1 MYHFLRKVVLYS
13 FTKFGILESC
23 TNIEWLSRFDLVFDR
38 LQNSALRRNF
48 GGSFQVCLVF
58 PEKLFCICW
67 RISIF
72 EPFVNIQ
79 LPKRFDLG
87 FLEILKQA
95 YRNSN
100 IGKKY
105 LESFKVCLIF
115 PEKRFCIHS
124 TIWHFRALYQYSVS
138 QKNWFRTSTD
148 FKISW

>member
-23 TNIEWLSRFDLVFDR
+23 TNIEWLSRFDYGFWQTSKL
-38 LQNSALRRNF
+38 
-48 GGSFQVCLVF
+48 SFEKKFWGKFSGLSCF
-58 PEKLFCICW
+58 PRKIVLYLLT
-67 RISIF
+67 
-72 EPFVNIQ
+72 N
-79 LPKRFDLG
+79 LG

-115 PEKRFCIHS
+115 PEKLFCIHS
-124 TIWHFRALYQYSVS
+124 TIWHFRALYQYSMS